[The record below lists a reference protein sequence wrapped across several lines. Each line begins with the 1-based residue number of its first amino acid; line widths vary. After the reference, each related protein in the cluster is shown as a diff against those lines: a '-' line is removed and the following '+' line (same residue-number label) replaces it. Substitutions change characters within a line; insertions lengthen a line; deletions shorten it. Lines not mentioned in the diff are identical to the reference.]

1 MKPAIIGAGSW
12 GTALAITAA
21 RACGE
26 AMLFARDAAKAADM
40 QQARE
45 NRVRLPGVKLEDGIL
60 VTADPEILHGAD
72 CLIIATPAQS
82 LRAMMIALAPFIAKG
97 TPALIAAK
105 GIERGTH
112 LFMSDVLRQAA
123 PNTEPFCLSGPSF
136 ARDVALGL
144 PTAVTLAGP
153 SLDHAAEIA
162 AALSTPSFRIYA
174 SDDLRGAEIGGA
186 VKNVLAIACGIAQG
200 LRLGDSARA
209 ALTTRGF
216 AELLRAGAALG
227 GKPATLLGLSGL
239 GDLLLTCAS
248 AQSRNFS
255 LGVRLGQGMDA
266 ADPSGAVTEGA
277 WTAPVILEMA
287 REQAIEMPVVEAVA
301 RVLDGTSAPRDEVT
315 RLLSRPLKAE
325 T

>member
-1 MKPAIIGAGSW
+1 MRHAIIGAGSW
-12 GTALAITAA
+12 GTALAITTA
-21 RACGE
+21 RATGS
-26 AMLFARDAAKAADM
+26 AILLARDAAKAADM
-40 QQARE
+40 QRTRQNSTRLAG
-45 NRVRLPGVKLEDGIL
+45 VRLDDRITI
-60 VTADPEILHGAD
+60 TADPESLSQAD

-82 LRAMMIALAPFIAKG
+82 LRAMMTSLSPFIAKG

-112 LFMSDVLRQAA
+112 LFMSDVLGQACPQA
-123 PNTEPFCLSGPSF
+123 KPYCLSGPSF

-153 SLDHAAEIA
+153 SLQEAACLA
-162 AALSTPSFRIYA
+162 SALSTPSFRIYA
-174 SDDLRGAEIGGA
+174 SDDLRGVEIGGSI
-186 VKNVLAIACGIAQG
+186 KNVLAIACGIAHG
-200 LRLGDSARA
+200 LALGDSARA

-227 GKPATLLGLSGL
+227 GKPTTLLGLSGL

-248 AQSRNFS
+248 QQSRNFS
-255 LGVRLGQGMDA
+255 CGVRLGAGGEVT
-266 ADPSGAVTEGA
+266 DPSGAVTEGA

-287 REQAIEMPVVEAVA
+287 REKHIEMPVVEAVA
-301 RVLDGTSAPRDEVT
+301 RVLDGSSGPRDEVT

-325 T
+325 

>member
-21 RACGE
+21 RATGS
-26 AMLFARDAAKAADM
+26 AILLARDAAKAADM
-40 QQARE
+40 QITRE
-45 NRVRLPGVKLEDGIL
+45 NSARLPGVRLDDTIT
-60 VTADPEILHGAD
+60 VTADPEALRQAN
-72 CLIIATPAQS
+72 CLIIVTPAQS
-82 LRAMMIALAPFIAKG
+82 LRTTMTNLSPFIAKG

-105 GIERGTH
+105 GIERGSH
-112 LFMSDVLRQAA
+112 LFMSDVLKETCSQAA
-123 PNTEPFCLSGPSF
+123 PFCLSGPSF
-136 ARDVALGL
+136 ARDVAMGL

-153 SLDHAAEIA
+153 SLEKAARLA
-162 AALSTPSFRIYA
+162 SSLSTPSFRIYA
-174 SDDLRGAEIGGA
+174 SDDLRGVEIGGS
-186 VKNVLAIACGIAQG
+186 VKNVLAIACGIAEG

-216 AELLRAGAALG
+216 AELLRAGEALG
-227 GKPATLLGLSGL
+227 GKPSTLLGLSGL

-248 AQSRNFS
+248 HQSRNFS
-255 LGVRLGQGMDA
+255 LGLRLGQGADA

-287 REQAIEMPVVEAVA
+287 HEKQIEMPVVEAVA
-301 RVLDGTSAPRDEVT
+301 RVLDGSSSPRDEVT

-325 T
+325 

>member
-1 MKPAIIGAGSW
+1 MRPAIIGAGSW

-21 RACGE
+21 RACGN
-26 AMLFARDAAKAADM
+26 ATLFAHDAAKAADM
-40 QQARE
+40 QATRE
-45 NRVRLPGVKLEDGIL
+45 NSSRLAGIRLEDGIT
-60 VTADPEILHGAD
+60 VTADPEMLRDAD
-72 CLIIATPAQS
+72 CLLIATPAQS
-82 LRAMMIALAPFIAKG
+82 LRSLMTVLSPFIARG

-123 PNTEPFCLSGPSF
+123 PHAEPVCLSGPSF
-136 ARDVALGL
+136 ARDVATGL

-162 AALSTPSFRIYA
+162 SALSTPSFRIYA
-174 SDDLRGAEIGGA
+174 SEDLRGAEIGGA

-200 LRLGDSARA
+200 LGLGDSARA

-216 AELLRAGAALG
+216 AELMRAGAALG

-248 AQSRNFS
+248 TQSRNFS
-255 LGVRLGQGMDA
+255 LGLRLGEGLDP

-287 REQAIEMPVVEAVA
+287 REQNIEMPVVEAVA
-301 RVLDGTSAPRDEVT
+301 RVLDGTSTPRDEVT
-315 RLLSRPLKAE
+315 RLLSRPLKSE
-325 T
+325 S

>member
-21 RACGE
+21 RATGS
-26 AMLFARDAAKAADM
+26 AILFARDAAKAADM
-40 QQARE
+40 QSTRE
-45 NRVRLPGVKLEDGIL
+45 NSARLPGVRLGDTIT
-60 VTADPEILHGAD
+60 VTANPETLRQAD

-82 LRAMMIALAPFIAKG
+82 LRTMMTSLSPFIAKG

-105 GIERGTH
+105 GIERGSH
-112 LFMSDVLRQAA
+112 LFMSDVLREVCPQAEA
-123 PNTEPFCLSGPSF
+123 FCLSGPSF
-136 ARDVALGL
+136 ARDVAMGL

-153 SLDHAAEIA
+153 SLEEAARLA
-162 AALSTPSFRIYA
+162 SALSTPSVRIYA
-174 SDDLRGAEIGGA
+174 SDDLRGAEIGGS
-186 VKNVLAIACGIAQG
+186 VKNVLAIACGIAEG
-200 LRLGDSARA
+200 LKLGDSARA

-216 AELLRAGAALG
+216 AELLRAGEALG
-227 GKPATLLGLSGL
+227 GKPSTLLGLSGL

-248 AQSRNFS
+248 HQSRNFS
-255 LGVRLGQGMDA
+255 LGLRLGQGGEA

-287 REQAIEMPVVEAVA
+287 HEKHIEMPVVEAVA
-301 RVLDGTSAPRDEVT
+301 RVLDGSSSPRDEVT

-325 T
+325 